1 MSNDSGIRTAQPG
14 LSRLI
19 SLQLIRCYLPFPTY
33 NKCISRLRS
42 FLFGTPFTSNATIL
56 SCLPTEFV
64 QNVAKA
70 EVQAVVESDQLV
82 TWEGAHSKM
91 FLIVFTAIATVGEV
105 IKDNWTK
112 LDIDIVYDYHFGSL
126 LNFLSRRIS
135 FELKLGLLFFSS
147 CLKAGIRLK
156 GIF

>member
-1 MSNDSGIRTAQPG
+1 MSNDRGIRMAQPG

-19 SLQLIRCYLPFPTY
+19 SLQVIRCYLPFPTY
-33 NKCISRLRS
+33 KKCISRLRS

-56 SCLPTEFV
+56 PCLPTQFV

-70 EVQAVVESDQLV
+70 EIQAIVESDQLV
-82 TWEGAHSKM
+82 TCEVAHSKM
-91 FLIVFTAIATVGEV
+91 FLIVFTAIATVGKT

-112 LDIDIVYDYHFGSL
+112 LDIDTDYDYHFLSL

-147 CLKAGIRLK
+147 CLKAGICLK